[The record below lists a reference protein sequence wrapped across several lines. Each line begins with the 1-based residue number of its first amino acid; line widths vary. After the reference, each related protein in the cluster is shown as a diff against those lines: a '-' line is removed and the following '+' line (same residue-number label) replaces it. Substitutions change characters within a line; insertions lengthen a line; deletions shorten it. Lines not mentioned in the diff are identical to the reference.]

1 MKTINY
7 EGKTYTVY
15 TAYYMSWS
23 PKSGEATYSR
33 SFDTSAERDR
43 FAASVS
49 SIAKSVHTWNKECW
63 SPC

>member
-1 MKTINY
+1 MNTNKQ
-7 EGKTYTVY
+7 EGITY

-33 SFDTSAERDR
+33 SFSTAAERDK
-43 FAASVS
+43 FADSIAC
-49 SIAKSVHTWNKECW
+49 IAKSVHKWDRECW